1 MPSGKIRA
9 GQIRAGMGGW
19 TFEPWEGTFYPEKLA
34 KKKQLEF
41 ASRAVPT
48 IEVNGTYYSGFRPET
63 YAKWAA
69 ETPADFVFSIKGN
82 RFVTNRK
89 VLSEAGESMK
99 KFFAQGLEE
108 LGPKLGPIVWQ
119 FAPTKK
125 FDAADFEG
133 FLKLLPAK
141 HAGLHLRH
149 ALEVR
154 NASFAA
160 PEFVALA
167 EKHGCAIC
175 YAHHHDYP
183 EFADIT
189 ADFVYARLQKGED
202 AIATAYKPKELDGW
216 VARAKLWAEGGQP
229 ADLPYADPSRTAK
242 KEPRD
247 VFVYIIHEGKLRA
260 PQGAMAFMQRVNG

>member
-1 MPSGKIRA
+1 MAQTSGS
-9 GQIRAGMGGW
+9 IRAGMGGW
-19 TFEPWEGTFYPEKLA
+19 TFEPWEGTFYPEKLS

-48 IEVNGTYYSGFRPET
+48 IEVNGTYYSGFTPAT
-63 YAKWAA
+63 YAKWNA
-69 ETPADFVFSIKGN
+69 ETPDGFVFSIKGN

-89 VLSEAGESMK
+89 VLAEAGESMG

-125 FDAADFEG
+125 FDPDDFEG
-133 FLKLLPAK
+133 FLKLLPATLK
-141 HAGLHLRH
+141 GIELRH

-154 NASFAA
+154 NPSFAV

-167 EKHGCAIC
+167 KKHGMAIC

-202 AIATAYKPKELDGW
+202 DIPTAYRPKELSAW
-216 VARAKLWAEGGQP
+216 VERAKLWAAGGQP
-229 ADLPYADPSRTAK
+229 DDLPLADPTSKPK
-242 KEPRD
+242 KAARD
-247 VFVYIIHEGKLRA
+247 VFVYFIHEGKVRA
-260 PQGAMAFMQRVNG
+260 PHAAQAFMKQVD